1 MVISGSGEPDDAAPA
16 PRSVRHFTLT
26 AGRTA
31 SKVELPMEA
40 TLRVL
45 DLSAVDWQTG
55 QLRRI
60 LEVADTKS
68 VAEVSALLN
77 LPIGVIRVL
86 IGDLVEQDIVSVQ
99 ATITGIS
106 TKDERRELIE
116 RTLRGLRAL

>member
-1 MVISGSGEPDDAAPA
+1 MVISGSGDSDDAAPA
-16 PRSVRHFTLT
+16 PRIVRHFTLT

-31 SKVELPMEA
+31 STVELPMEA

-86 IGDLVEQDIVSVQ
+86 IGDLIEQDIVSVQ